1 MPKVAVIASIFT
13 LALLFLA
20 TPTTALFN
28 DPGLSYC
35 KCICF
40 TNSTIIPLYRP
51 DNPAKPCLSCTRQF
65 CLDQKLSICKGAE
78 VPELD
83 ADVGTGT
90 EGDVEARC
98 FKRDSPR
105 DQLIVT
111 FFLLIVFGLLLYAAI
126 RSRLRKAIE
135 TRGRPQDLR
144 EWSEALLPAPL
155 HPYSASLFPR
165 RRDGGLGWGGGGG
178 EMRGNTAVGY
188 APVSVGS

>member
-1 MPKVAVIASIFT
+1 MTRITILFVFCLS
-13 LALLFLA
+13 LFLLA
-20 TPTTALFN
+20 GPASAAIFD

-35 KCICF
+35 KCVCF

-51 DNPAKPCLSCTRQF
+51 ENPKKPCLSCTRQF
-65 CLDQKLSICKGAE
+65 CLDQKLAICKGAE

-83 ADVGTGT
+83 TDVGTGT

-105 DQLIVT
+105 DQLFVT
-111 FFLLIVFGLLLYAAI
+111 FFLLIVIGLLLYAAI

-135 TRGRPQDLR
+135 ERGRPTDLR
-144 EWSEALLPAPL
+144 QWGEALIPEPLQQYSTAFLPGAQN
-155 HPYSASLFPR
+155 R
-165 RRDGGLGWGGGGG
+165 GGRAGGG
-178 EMRGNTAVGY
+178 MRSAGVSAGGY